1 MRLSMKPP
9 LGPHALYYPFHLCH
23 PETVHRLLARFAT
36 IHFRDFMAL
45 QLTPMAGMTAFHDRM
60 GADFPDLVANG
71 RLVQGYDVS
80 GPLSSDFLVAI
91 DRDLADTSWR
101 RLFHQ
106 ALCQDRRFQR
116 GLFDLTHSMKL
127 GKKTVPGAAALL
139 NLMEAAFQQHRFQVE
154 DIKALSSAPLTV
166 EQGYRYEYGLALI
179 KTSASLIYTD
189 HLARRHHL
197 QTVTDSP
204 AHFALFEHS
213 ARRDGRIW
221 ANHLLVRQGY

>member
-1 MRLSMKPP
+1 MKPP
-9 LGPHALYYPFHLCH
+9 LAPHVLFYPFHLCH
-23 PETVHRLLARFAT
+23 PETVRRLLARFAT

-45 QLTPMAGMTAFHDRM
+45 QLTPMAGVSAFHDRM

-80 GPLSSDFLVAI
+80 GPLTSDLIADI
-91 DRDLADTSWR
+91 DRDLSDGTWR
-101 RLFHQ
+101 QLFHE
-106 ALCQDRRFQR
+106 ALCHDRRFQR
-116 GLFDLTHSMKL
+116 GLFDLTHTMQI
-127 GKKTVPGAAALL
+127 GTTTVPGAAALL
-139 NLMEAAFQQHRFQVE
+139 KLTEAAFQQQPFCVE
-154 DIKALSSAPLTV
+154 DIKALSAAPLTV
-166 EQGYRYEYGLALI
+166 DQGYRFEYGLALI

-189 HLARRHHL
+189 RLARRHQL

-213 ARRDGRIW
+213 ARRDDRKW